1 MAEEYRVFY
10 QHMGDLKKKYSGLS
24 DETLK
29 QIFVE
34 GFRSGR
40 QLGFDAGYTKAIGDS
55 ESFKYD
61 ESTEDFSFDD
71 QMDIL
76 SYDSFDATDEML
88 ES

>member
-10 QHMGDLKKKYSGLS
+10 QHMGDLKKKYSELS
-24 DETLK
+24 VETLE

-40 QLGFDAGYTKAIGDS
+40 QLGFDAGYVKAIGDS
-55 ESFKYD
+55 ESFLYD

-71 QMDIL
+71 QLDIM
-76 SYDSFDATDEML
+76 SYGSFDAVDEIL